1 MLPDGSGRDSPAAEA
16 EERARNKAVVTQFFE
31 RMNAGDLD
39 GSFGL
44 LADEC
49 TWFSLSSRRFSGKE
63 QMRAMIAGVNETM
76 LRAPIVQTIT
86 ALTAEENRVAAL
98 TEGTAEAPN
107 GNRYDQRYH
116 FLFEF
121 TDGLISRLW
130 EFNDTFHAR
139 EFFSL
144 NAEGRIP
151 DRSS

>member
-1 MLPDGSGRDSPAAEA
+1 MTEA
-16 EERARNKAVVTQFFE
+16 EERAGNKAVVTQFFE
-31 RMNAGDLD
+31 LMNAGDLD

-44 LADEC
+44 LADDC
-49 TWFSLSSRRFSGKE
+49 TWFSLSSRRFSAKE
-63 QMRAMIAGVNETM
+63 QMRAMIAHVNETM

-86 ALTAEENRVAAL
+86 VLTAEENRVAAL
-98 TEGTAEAPN
+98 TEGAAEALS
-107 GNRYDQRYH
+107 GTRYDQRYH

-121 TDGLISRLW
+121 ADGLISRLW

-151 DRSS
+151 EHRS

>member
-1 MLPDGSGRDSPAAEA
+1 MTEA

-44 LADEC
+44 LADDC

-63 QMRAMIAGVNETM
+63 QMRAMIAHVNETV
-76 LRAPIVQTIT
+76 LRAPLAATVTV
-86 ALTAEENRVAAL
+86 LTTEENRVAAL
-98 TEGTAEAPN
+98 TAGAAEALN
-107 GNRYDQRYH
+107 GTRYNQRYH

-121 TDGLISRLW
+121 ADGLISLLW

-144 NAEGRIP
+144 NAEGRVP
-151 DRSS
+151 DRR

>member
-1 MLPDGSGRDSPAAEA
+1 MTEA

-44 LADEC
+44 LADDC

-63 QMRAMIAGVNETM
+63 QMRAMITHVNETV
-76 LRAPIVQTIT
+76 LRAPIAQTIT
-86 ALTAEENRVAAL
+86 VLTAEENRVSAL
-98 TEGTAEAPN
+98 TDGAAEALN
-107 GNRYDQRYH
+107 GARYDQRYH

-121 TDGLISRLW
+121 ADGLISRLW

-151 DRSS
+151 DRR